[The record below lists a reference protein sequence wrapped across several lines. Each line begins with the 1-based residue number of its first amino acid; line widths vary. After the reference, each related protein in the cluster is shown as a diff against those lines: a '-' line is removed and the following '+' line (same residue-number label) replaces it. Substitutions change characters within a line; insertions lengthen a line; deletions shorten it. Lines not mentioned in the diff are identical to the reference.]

1 MDRPATSAAVRDYKG
16 DLYSRAA
23 LVDSRAV
30 FREIRD
36 LAPAVFMPK
45 YKMWAVGRYDD
56 VRHCLRADNVL
67 TSGNGI
73 AANRFVNSTEAPI
86 TLTSDGDVHRRR
98 RGVLI
103 KPLMPAELKALQ
115 ERLQS
120 EADGL
125 VARLKKEPRFDAM
138 PAFASHLPV
147 TVVAELVGLK
157 PRGRENMLRWAA
169 GTFQALGPMNWRALR
184 ALPVLMNLQRYVANL
199 SPDGVVPGGWA
210 DRIFAACA
218 AGELS
223 AVEAK
228 AMIIDYVAPSLDT
241 TILATGTM
249 VRLLSLHPEVLAA
262 VKQDEALIPNV
273 IYEVARLS
281 SPIRAFTRHVA
292 EDFDV
297 SGVVLP
303 KGARVAVLFASANL
317 DDRHYPDPE
326 RFDPSRNARDNVAWG
341 HGQHV
346 CVGMHLAR
354 LEMECLLRALARQV
368 ERIETD
374 APAPFLN
381 NVLQGYQ
388 SLPTTFH

>member
-1 MDRPATSAAVRDYKG
+1 MDRPASSAAVVTYRG
-16 DLYSRAA
+16 DLYSRDA
-23 LVDSRAV
+23 LADSRAV

-45 YKMWAVGRYDD
+45 YKLWAVGRFDA
-56 VRHCLRADNVL
+56 VRHCLRADAELV
-67 TSGNGI
+67 SGKGV
-73 AANRFVNSTEAPI
+73 AANRFVNAIEAPI

-98 RGVLI
+98 RSVLM
-103 KPLMPAELKALQ
+103 KPLTPPELKGLQ
-115 ERLQS
+115 DRIQG
-120 EADGL
+120 EADAL
-125 VARLKKEPRFDAM
+125 VARLKSQSRFDAM

-157 PRGRENMLRWAA
+157 PQGRENMLRWAA
-169 GTFQALGPMNWRALR
+169 GTFQAMGPMNWRALR
-184 ALPVLMNLQRYVANL
+184 ALPVLMDLQRYVGNL

-210 DRIFAACA
+210 DRIFAACD

-228 AMIIDYVAPSLDT
+228 SMIIDYVAPSLDT

-249 VRLLSLHPEVLAA
+249 LRLLSERPDVLRA
-262 VKQDEALIPNV
+262 VKQDDKLLTNV
-273 IYEVARLS
+273 VYEVVRLS
-281 SPIRAFTRHVA
+281 SPIRGFTRLVA

-297 SGVVLP
+297 SGVMLP
-303 KGARVAVLFASANL
+303 KGARVVVLFAAANR
-317 DDRHYPDPE
+317 DERHYPDPD
-326 RFDPSRNARDNVAWG
+326 RFDPERNARDNVAWG

-354 LEMECLLRALARQV
+354 LEMECLLRALAAQV

-374 APAPFLN
+374 TPTPFLN

>member
-1 MDRPATSAAVRDYKG
+1 MDRPANSAAVVTYRG
-16 DLYSRAA
+16 DLYSRDA
-23 LVDSRAV
+23 LADSRAV

-45 YKMWAVGRYDD
+45 YKLWAVGRYDD

-67 TSGNGI
+67 LSGKGV
-73 AANRFVNSTEAPI
+73 AANRFVNAVDAPI

-98 RGVLI
+98 RGILM
-103 KPLMPAELKALQ
+103 KPLAPPELKSLQ
-115 ERLQS
+115 ARIQG
-120 EADGL
+120 EADAL
-125 VARLKKEPRFDAM
+125 VARLKGQRFDAM

-147 TVVAELVGLK
+147 TVVADLVGLK
-157 PRGRENMLRWAA
+157 PQGRENMLRWAA
-169 GTFQALGPMNWRALR
+169 GTFQAMGPMNWRSLR
-184 ALPVLMNLQRYVANL
+184 ALPVLMDLQRYVGKL
-199 SPDGVVPGGWA
+199 SPEGVVAGGWA
-210 DRIFAACA
+210 DRIFAACE

-228 AMIIDYVAPSLDT
+228 SMIIDYVAPSLDT

-249 VRLLSLHPEVLAA
+249 IRLLSQRPDVLSA
-262 VKQDEALIPNV
+262 VKQDEKLLSNV
-273 IYEVARLS
+273 VYEVVRLS
-281 SPIRAFTRHVA
+281 SPIRGFTRHVA
-292 EDFDV
+292 EAFDV
-297 SGVVLP
+297 SGVLLP
-303 KGARVAVLFASANL
+303 KGARVVVLFASANL
-317 DDRHYPDPE
+317 DERHYADPD
-326 RFDPSRNARDNVAWG
+326 RFDPERNARDNVAWG

-354 LEMECLLRALARQV
+354 LEMECLLRALAAQV

-374 APAPFLN
+374 TPTPFLN